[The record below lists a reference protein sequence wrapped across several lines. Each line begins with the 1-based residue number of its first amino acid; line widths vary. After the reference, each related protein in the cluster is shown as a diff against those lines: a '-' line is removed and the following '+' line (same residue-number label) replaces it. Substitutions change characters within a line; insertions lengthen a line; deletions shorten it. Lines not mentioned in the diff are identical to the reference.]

1 MAGIAKQVVNFRVM
15 KGFTAAQSRE
25 HQRAWTEKGWD
36 CAVARGNYDRSRERL
51 NFEIAKGGII
61 RPIDKSLS
69 IPKRMAKT
77 LAERG
82 ITDPNEGLEEPKFRT
97 VVDFI
102 LSGSQERMRE
112 MAFGTQEVV
121 YGPGNN
127 TENYSLRRMPEIEH
141 WTRDMYD
148 FVCDRY
154 GEENIIGFYIH
165 MDETTPHLHCTIL
178 PIENR
183 KFAFKKMFAGKDKY
197 EYKQKTAELHDAF
210 AEVNRPWGL
219 ARGTSITQTEARHMP
234 VEQYRRYLEEL
245 CATKEE
251 ELSNLHKAL
260 SAIRTE
266 MSTAERR
273 IKGLTTMVGNLEN
286 ERSGK
291 LDQIAN
297 LQRLIANSEGDKA
310 ELEKRIRGLQTEV
323 NEVDEKLADK
333 QGKLTEA
340 DRKYEELKADMGYV
354 EERTGEL
361 RQSAME
367 YSRQAQSG
375 VAGFIKDAMLESMV
389 SDYQQRSP
397 ALSAS
402 DQQLFDD
409 STLQSISEKGNEVM
423 QCATMLFLGYID
435 QATTFAEGHGGGG
448 GGSDVKWGRDDDE
461 DNRQWARRCLAMA
474 NKMMKPSVGRG
485 RRR

>member
-1 MAGIAKQVVNFRVM
+1 M
-15 KGFTAAQSRE
+15 
-25 HQRAWTEKGWD
+25 
-36 CAVARGNYDRSRERL
+36 
-51 NFEIAKGGII
+51 
-61 RPIDKSLS
+61 
-69 IPKRMAKT
+69 
-77 LAERG
+77 
-82 ITDPNEGLEEPKFRT
+82 
-97 VVDFI
+97 
-102 LSGSQERMRE
+102 
-112 MAFGTQEVV
+112 
-121 YGPGNN
+121 
-127 TENYSLRRMPEIEH
+127 
-141 WTRDMYD
+141 
-148 FVCDRY
+148 
-154 GEENIIGFYIH
+154 
-165 MDETTPHLHCTIL
+165 
-178 PIENR
+178 
-183 KFAFKKMFAGKDKY
+183 
-197 EYKQKTAELHDAF
+197 
-210 AEVNRPWGL
+210 
-219 ARGTSITQTEARHMP
+219 
-234 VEQYRRYLEEL
+234 
-245 CATKEE
+245 
-251 ELSNLHKAL
+251 
-260 SAIRTE
+260 
-266 MSTAERR
+266 
-273 IKGLTTMVGNLEN
+273 
-286 ERSGK
+286 
-291 LDQIAN
+291 
-297 LQRLIANSEGDKA
+297 
-310 ELEKRIRGLQTEV
+310 

-474 NKMMKPSVGRG
+474 NKMMKPSGGRG